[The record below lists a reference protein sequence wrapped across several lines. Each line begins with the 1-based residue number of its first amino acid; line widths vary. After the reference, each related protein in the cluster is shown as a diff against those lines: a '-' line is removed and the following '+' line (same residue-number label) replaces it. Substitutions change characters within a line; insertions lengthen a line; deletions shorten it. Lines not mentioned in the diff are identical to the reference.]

1 MNTIYKSP
9 NILFWVYVWRFIYA
23 VKQMKIIGR
32 KREIDILS
40 NCLSSKRPE
49 FVVVY
54 GRRRVGK
61 TFLIKEYFNG
71 QFSFYATGISDERTK
86 GQLKAFHASLQIYGY
101 MEEKVPGDWFEAFAR
116 LRKLLERQDVY
127 RDPISSR
134 RVIFLDELPWMDT
147 AKSDFKSALEY
158 FWNSWASS
166 QEDLLLIVCGSAT
179 SWIMNH
185 MLKERKGF
193 HNRVTRRIRL
203 LPFTLKECEE
213 LLENND
219 VVMTREQMM
228 ECYMIF
234 GGIPYY
240 LNLLDF
246 RLSLAQNVDELFF
259 KPYGD
264 LKDEYTEVFHS
275 LFKKP
280 EKHMAIM
287 KALADSKNGKTRKEL
302 SEIKAIGGGSV
313 LTGNLQELE
322 QCGFIRKYTNYI
334 KPSNGAYFQL
344 VDPFVLFSL
353 RFLQPQRRNSWMEYI
368 HSPSYNAWRGNAFEI
383 CCVNHVPEIKAVLGI
398 SGVDTMEYAW
408 RSEKSDP
415 GAQIDLLIDR
425 KDGVIHLCE
434 IKFTDAALEVDKA
447 EYEKLMNRLSA
458 FQQETCP
465 GKAIHMTLITANG
478 IAKGKYN
485 SVFQNVITG
494 EQLFG

>member
-1 MNTIYKSP
+1 MLLAIYSQIET
-9 NILFWVYVWRFIYA
+9 N
-23 VKQMKIIGR
+23 MKIIGR
-32 KREIDILS
+32 NREKDILS

-71 QFSFYATGISDERTK
+71 QFSFYATGLSDERTK
-86 GQLKAFHASLQIYGY
+86 GQLKAFHASLQIYGCT
-101 MEEKVPGDWFEAFAR
+101 EKKAPVDWFEAFAR
-116 LRKLLERQDVY
+116 LRALLETEDIY
-127 RDPISSR
+127 RDPVSGR
-134 RVIFLDELPWMDT
+134 RVVFLDELPWMDT
-147 AKSDFKSALEY
+147 ARSDFKSALEY

-179 SWIMNH
+179 SWIIRH

-203 LPFTLKECEE
+203 LPFRLKECEE
-213 LLENND
+213 LLLSND
-219 VVMTREQMM
+219 VVMTREQMT
-228 ECYMIF
+228 ECYMVF

-240 LNLLDF
+240 LNMMDS
-246 RLSLAQNVDELFF
+246 RLSLAQNIDELMF
-259 KPYGD
+259 KPYGG
-264 LKDEYTEVFHS
+264 LKDEYNELFYS
-275 LFKKP
+275 LFRKP

-287 KALADSKNGKTRKEL
+287 KALSDSKNGKTRQEL

-313 LTGNLQELE
+313 LSENLQELE
-322 QCGFIRKYTNYI
+322 ECGFIRRYTNYA

-353 RFLQPQRRNSWMEYI
+353 RFLLPRRQSSWMEYI

-383 CCVNHVPEIKAVLGI
+383 CCVNHVPEIKAALGI
-398 SGVDTMEYAW
+398 AGVEAVEYAW
-408 RSEKSDP
+408 RSEASAP

-425 KDGVIHLCE
+425 KDGVINLCE
-434 IKFTDAALEVDKA
+434 MKYTDAAYEADKS
-447 EYEKLMNRLSA
+447 EYGNLMNKLSA
-458 FQQETCP
+458 FQKEMHP
-465 GKAIHMTLITANG
+465 RKAIHMTLVSANG
-478 IAKGKYN
+478 FSGGKYA

-494 EQLFG
+494 EQLFI